1 MLPLSFSVYLLV
13 RVCKKKNLF
22 PHFPTLFTQ
31 IKRLLK
37 SLVMVTAVL
46 QMISLNTDQ
55 MWHLSVLTLFLKLIS
70 RPSLLTPKSKPLLK
84 SLEYFFLY
92 NWILINV
99 SELLSRSVSVLA
111 NETSVVNVEATWHR
125 SNLPQ
130 ESSSDELFLYST
142 EDKTCRPTKQTQY
155 LTVLTSLCPF
165 PSVLCS
171 LASFLS
177 SDNAD
182 FGYSKEN
189 VQECMFFSLPFSRQ
203 APKSVPHG
211 TNAVV
216 NGLRVK
222 V

>member
-130 ESSSDELFLYST
+130 ESSSDQLFLYST

-203 APKSVPHG
+203 APKSVPYG

>member
-1 MLPLSFSVYLLV
+1 
-13 RVCKKKNLF
+13 
-22 PHFPTLFTQ
+22 
-31 IKRLLK
+31 
-37 SLVMVTAVL
+37 
-46 QMISLNTDQ
+46 MISLNTDQ

-84 SLEYFFLY
+84 SLEYFFY

-99 SELLSRSVSVLA
+99 SELLSRRVSVLA
-111 NETSVVNVEATWHR
+111 NETSVANVEATWHR

-130 ESSSDELFLYST
+130 ENSSDQLFLYST

-203 APKSVPHG
+203 APKSVPYG

-222 V
+222 VQVC

>member
-1 MLPLSFSVYLLV
+1 
-13 RVCKKKNLF
+13 
-22 PHFPTLFTQ
+22 
-31 IKRLLK
+31 
-37 SLVMVTAVL
+37 MVTFSSA
-46 QMISLNTDQ
+46 TDDFFEYRSDVAFERTDAFPEVNQ
-55 MWHLSVLTLFLKLIS
+55 QT
-70 RPSLLTPKSKPLLK
+70 KSFDTKVK
-84 SLEYFFLY
+84 TTFKVFRVFFLY

-111 NETSVVNVEATWHR
+111 NETSVANVEATWHR

-130 ESSSDELFLYST
+130 ESSSDQLFLYST

-203 APKSVPHG
+203 APKSVPYG

>member
-1 MLPLSFSVYLLV
+1 MAFERTDAFPEVNQQTKSFDTKVKTTFKV
-13 RVCKKKNLF
+13 FRV
-22 PHFPTLFTQ
+22 
-31 IKRLLK
+31 
-37 SLVMVTAVL
+37 
-46 QMISLNTDQ
+46 
-55 MWHLSVLTLFLKLIS
+55 
-70 RPSLLTPKSKPLLK
+70 
-84 SLEYFFLY
+84 FFY

-99 SELLSRSVSVLA
+99 SELLSRRVGVLA
-111 NETSVVNVEATWHR
+111 NETSVANVEATWHR

-130 ESSSDELFLYST
+130 ESSSDQLFLYST
-142 EDKTCRPTKQTQY
+142 EDKTCRSTKQTQY

-165 PSVLCS
+165 PSVLRS

-189 VQECMFFSLPFSRQ
+189 VQECMFFSLLFSQQ
-203 APKSVPHG
+203 ARKSVPYG

-222 V
+222 VQVC